1 MRREREREEAEG
13 GRKRGFAVVR
23 RCSQRGGGGQSEIF
37 PQIEWTWAKWSD
49 IERRYRRFAR
59 PTHKFN
65 NELWN
70 RRRRGRREGV
80 EHNERKRGRGRERA
94 KRGMHSVQSAER
106 GGVQTLC
113 CRNGSVEI
121 LLGRLFYGSL
131 DYDFTGL
138 RFQYRR
144 APRRSSAQARV
155 PDNRLSPRGDQFSGF
170 SMFRYV
176 VGRRGRGRAGLG
188 RVEIRGCENW
198 NSARGGEGQ
207 LE

>member
-1 MRREREREEAEG
+1 MRRERERRKEG
-13 GRKRGFAVVR
+13 GKEGSLSYAGAASTGVGD
-23 RCSQRGGGGQSEIF
+23 SQRYSRKSNEREPNEAILKGDIVGSLGRRTNSITSSGIEGGG
-37 PQIEWTWAKWSD
+37 
-49 IERRYRRFAR
+49 
-59 PTHKFN
+59 
-65 NELWN
+65 
-70 RRRRGRREGV
+70 GRREGV

-188 RVEIRGCENW
+188 RVEIRGCEN
-198 NSARGGEGQ
+198 
-207 LE
+207 